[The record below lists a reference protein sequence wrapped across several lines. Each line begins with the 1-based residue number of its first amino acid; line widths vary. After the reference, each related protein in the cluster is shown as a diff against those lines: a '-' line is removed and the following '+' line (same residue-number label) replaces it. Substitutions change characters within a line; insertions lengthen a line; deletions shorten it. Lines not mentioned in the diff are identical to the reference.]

1 MTPVPGKG
9 FRIAM
14 VGSHSTGKTT
24 LLNHL
29 RRRCSAV
36 RLVTIEEIARRLI
49 ALGFPMGK
57 NTVVD
62 SWVSFID
69 EQLRQER
76 VLNGETFD
84 LLVSDRTVMDAA
96 AYSSVNRLLPR
107 PFIPPY
113 FVSMVRE
120 IAFREA
126 GYYDLYAY
134 CPIEF
139 PMHADGVRDEDEEY
153 RSAIDRAVRQLLE
166 EAGLDFVVLTGS
178 VEERFDTLLSRL
190 PAELRATLADAQ
202 ISISPKDRAAAVAA
216 ESESL
221 RLPEDELLGAG
232 YGDVLDSLLFK
243 RLDGVSF
250 LGILDY
256 VYGIREPSTRRQHS
270 IAVAHIALQLATQ
283 LECSADETEAFVLAN
298 LLHDVGHAPFSHNS
312 EPFLVEARNVY
323 HYGLLT
329 TYLRY
334 GAGTI
339 GEQYS
344 IANLLKHRGT
354 AQRDATSQLLMKK
367 ANGTL
372 PFLHSLF
379 TSSLNCDKIE
389 GNYRTLRL
397 LGEKGIEATKMLACF
412 ERRGDDVVVPEGSL
426 QLVEQFWLA
435 EVELYW
441 KLIYTTEVFAGEAM
455 LTRCLTEVFNNDE
468 RVTAFALSTDA
479 EVCERLQRHRIAGP
493 LLARLQ
499 AKELFVP
506 LSVIDPTLHESVR
519 ERMAP
524 ARFDK
529 VARTAIERDVA
540 AALGIEPEAVIS
552 HYSRRKHFAT
562 DMSGLRQLSLF
573 RQHPDALLLTK
584 VNAHLSSTKLSG
596 DLFEV
601 FCDSSFGV

>member
-1 MTPVPGKG
+1 MTPAAEKG

-29 RRRCSAV
+29 RNRCGAV

-76 VLNGETFD
+76 VLNSEPFD

-96 AYSSVNRLLPR
+96 AYSLVNRSLPR

-139 PMHADGVRDEDEEY
+139 AMHADGIRDEDEEY
-153 RSAIDRAVRQLLE
+153 RSDVDRAVRQLLE

-190 PAELRATLADAQ
+190 PAQLRVTLAGAENSLGDRGRTTTVAEESENPLRAEA
-202 ISISPKDRAAAVAA
+202 
-216 ESESL
+216 
-221 RLPEDELLGAG
+221 ELLSAG
-232 YGDVLDSLLFK
+232 YGDVLESLLFK
-243 RLDGVSF
+243 RLAGVSF

-256 VYGIREPSTRRQHS
+256 VYGIREPSNRREHS
-270 IAVAHIALQLATQ
+270 IAVAHIALQLARK
-283 LECSADETEAFVLAN
+283 LECSAEETETFVLAN

-312 EPFLVEARNVY
+312 EPFLLEARNVY

-344 IANLLKHRGT
+344 ISNLLKHRGA

-367 ANGTL
+367 ANGTIPL
-372 PFLHSLF
+372 LQSLF
-379 TSSLNCDKIE
+379 TSPLNCDKVE

-397 LGEKGIEATKMLACF
+397 LGEIGVEAKEMLACF
-412 ERRGDDVVVPEGSL
+412 ERRGDDVVVPENRLG
-426 QLVEQFWLA
+426 LVEQFWLM
-435 EVELYW
+435 EMELYW

-455 LTRCLTEVFNNDE
+455 LTRCLTEVFNTDE

-479 EVCERLQRHRIAGP
+479 EVCERIQRHRVAGP

-499 AKELFVP
+499 AKNLFVP
-506 LSVIDPTLHESVR
+506 LSLIDPTLHEAVR
-519 ERMAP
+519 GRMAP
-524 ARFDK
+524 ARFDR

-540 AALGIEPEAVIS
+540 IALGIEPEAVIS
-552 HYSRRKHFAT
+552 HYSRRKHFTT
-562 DMSGLRQLSLF
+562 DMSGLRQQNLF
-573 RQHPDALLLTK
+573 REHPDALLLSE

-601 FCDSSFGV
+601 FCGSSPGV